1 MFAEISARAD
11 VIALCGDLTNYGK
24 TREAEILAED
34 LRAAAVPVVAVLGN
48 HDHECGQPE
57 LIKQMLTGVG
67 VKVLDAG
74 EAYEIHG
81 VGFAGCMGGMGGFGR
96 GMMSAFGER
105 AVKAFVQESVDETM
119 KLETGLRMLRTPRSV
134 AVLHCEPA
142 GMRTE
147 FKALKP

>member
-1 MFAEISARAD
+1 MSLSTDRPDPGERRLRLAAIGDLHVGETGQRPYHDLFAEISARAD

-57 LIKQMLTGVG
+57 LIKQMLTDVG

-74 EAYEIHG
+74 
-81 VGFAGCMGGMGGFGR
+81 
-96 GMMSAFGER
+96 
-105 AVKAFVQESVDETM
+105 
-119 KLETGLRMLRTPRSV
+119 
-134 AVLHCEPA
+134 
-142 GMRTE
+142 
-147 FKALKP
+147 